1 VAVVAAPRARGADM
15 TAEIIRLVD
24 VNKVYG
30 SGDAT
35 VHAVDNVSLAVNE
48 GDFLAVMG
56 PSGSGKST
64 LMHILGCLDVP
75 TSGEYLFAGEDVSR
89 MNERELASIRN
100 RRIGFVFQQFHLLSS
115 MSAWRNVELPLL
127 YRTARD
133 RKQMALTALAQVG
146 LTGRVQHRP
155 NQLSGG
161 QQQRVAIARALVTDP
176 TMILADEPTGN
187 LDSRASRE
195 VLDILTGLNK
205 SGHTI
210 VLITHDPNVAGV
222 AERVV
227 EMADGRLRERVAA

>member
-1 VAVVAAPRARGADM
+1 
-15 TAEIIRLVD
+15 VD
-24 VNKVYG
+24 VTKVYG
-30 SGDAT
+30 DGDAE
-35 VHAVDNVSLAVNE
+35 VRAVDGVSLSVQE

-75 TSGEYLFAGEDVSR
+75 TSGEYRFAGEDVSR

-133 RKQMALTALAQVG
+133 RKQTALNALAAVG
-146 LTGRVQHRP
+146 LSSRVQHRP

-187 LDSRASRE
+187 LDSKASRE
-195 VLDILTGLNK
+195 VLEILTGLNE

-222 AERVV
+222 AKRVV